1 MLGSYDSP
9 TFLSQK
15 DKYLLGLSLPQ
26 LMAVL
31 GIGATLFL
39 VTLGTPLGL
48 TVRLGITLG
57 GTAIGGIILFARIQG
72 LMIPVYIALLVTRSF
87 VSPVFEDVSDGLRNG
102 PAVWRQ
108 QQAARQKAM
117 VSGDRKARAFGFLS
131 KKKQR
136 LESDELVAKRGDL
149 EAAAKQ
155 QATQVLVDGE
165 AWVRDGIRSF
175 VKNH

>member
-26 LMAVL
+26 LMGVL

-39 VTLGTPLGL
+39 VTLGLPWSLMI
-48 TVRLGITLG
+48 RMAITLG
-57 GTAIGGIILFARIQG
+57 GTSIGGIILFARIQG
-72 LMIPVYIALLVTRSF
+72 LMIPVYIALLITRSF
-87 VSPVFEDVSDGLRNG
+87 VRPAYEDVSDGLRNG
-102 PAVWRQ
+102 PAMWRQ
-108 QQAARQKAM
+108 QQAARKQAAM
-117 VSGDRKARAFGFLS
+117 DGDKKTRMVGFLS

-155 QATQVLVDGE
+155 QATQALVDGE

-175 VKNH
+175 VKTH

>member
-26 LMAVL
+26 LMGVL
-31 GIGATLFL
+31 GIGAALFL
-39 VTLGTPLGL
+39 TTLGLPWGL
-48 TVRLGITLG
+48 TIRMGITLG
-57 GTAIGGIILFARIQG
+57 GTALGGIILFGRIQG
-72 LMIPVYIALLVTRSF
+72 LMIPIYLALLVTRSF
-87 VSPVFEDVSDGLRNG
+87 VRPAYEDVSDGLRNG

-108 QQAARQKAM
+108 QQAARQEAANA
-117 VSGDRKARAFGFLS
+117 GDKKSRMFGILA
-131 KKKQR
+131 KKRQR
-136 LESDELVAKRGDL
+136 LESDDLVAKRGDV

-165 AWVRDGIRSF
+165 QWVRDGIRSF
-175 VKNH
+175 IKSP